1 MIKPEQVPDE
11 VAWKLLVQHDK
22 LWSVGGLSIDEVRAS
37 IAAAINAWPGVD
49 YRPGSK
55 VTKTWR
61 DPGKIILPLP
71 TEKSDD

>member
-1 MIKPEQVPDE
+1 MLKPEMVPRE
-11 VAWKLLVQHDK
+11 ATEAAAVQ
-22 LWSVGGLSIDEVRAS
+22 LSNGKNTTQA

-49 YRPGSK
+49 YRPGAK